1 MKNAAYA
8 EIDQIIFQYYL
19 AYADEP
25 RPASYKDAMGRTQNC
40 MFNRYDFIERD
51 EAGEYYYNDEYLFST
66 DATVDVER
74 NRETLWQEN
83 RINFQQGA
91 YGDPTQ
97 LTTLLI
103 FWLNMEKAHYPWA
116 HDNVERIKEEIQ
128 RQQEIAQ
135 YQQQIQ
141 QLDNE
146 VSNRKNYEEYLKSQ
160 ISNRREN
167 NGNQ

>member
-1 MKNAAYA
+1 
-8 EIDQIIFQYYL
+8 
-19 AYADEP
+19 
-25 RPASYKDAMGRTQNC
+25 
-40 MFNRYDFIERD
+40 
-51 EAGEYYYNDEYLFST
+51 
-66 DATVDVER
+66 
-74 NRETLWQEN
+74 
-83 RINFQQGA
+83 
-91 YGDPTQ
+91 
-97 LTTLLI
+97 
-103 FWLNMEKAHYPWA
+103 MEKAHYPWA

-135 YQQQIQ
+135 YQQRIQ